1 MALAAGVLGEEEMQ
15 GLVWTGVQFTRDFPI
30 DYSLLLVRS
39 PASCAGAQIAS
50 RPGLQ
55 GLPASFLLG
64 ILHQVACPCHVSSMA
79 MLMPR
84 VPLLMQVWRAL
95 ALEEWSVA
103 LFLLETRFSCCPAH
117 LDLTPGMHLE
127 IHAVLDCYTI
137 SVSMVYIT
145 SSVKIEREFDCFGF

>member
-30 DYSLLLVRS
+30 DYSLLLVRR
-39 PASCAGAQIAS
+39 PASCAGAPIAS

-64 ILHQVACPCHVSSMA
+64 ILHQAACPCHVSIMA

-84 VPLLMQVWRAL
+84 LLLLRRVWRAL
-95 ALEEWSVA
+95 ALEECFVA
-103 LFLLETRFSCCPAH
+103 LAESRCLCCHARLEHMP
-117 LDLTPGMHLE
+117 DMHME
-127 IHAVLDCYTI
+127 THAVLDCYL
-137 SVSMVYIT
+137 VFNGVHY
-145 SSVKIEREFDCFGF
+145 EYCGH